1 MKKILSLMLFIWVFC
16 FFGMVSVKAI
26 NMTVSSNTVTA
37 GDSFTIN
44 FSDAKISMES
54 PLYEFSYDN
63 MSNLEKVGNPVG
75 FSGFDRLSFT
85 ATSGSITFKA
95 KEVKTDYTVNFQIKD
110 LNNEEIKTVSVN
122 VKTKQAPVV
131 TPSIP
136 TPEVTP
142 APKSNNANLKALEIR
157 GNDDS
162 EVILSPNFSSSVY
175 EYQAT
180 VDATVKTILINPT
193 PEDSKAN
200 VVISNNAMDELK
212 AGENNQITITVT
224 AEDGTKKAYVVNVKR
239 EALTA
244 DAFLKSL
251 TVKESKDF
259 KFKEDK
265 FSYNVKVASSVNRL
279 TLDYETSSE
288 DAVVNINGNMN
299 LKNGSKVKIL
309 VTAEDGTK
317 KEYVLNI
324 VKETKTTK
332 KVSVNVTAEKNPLV
346 IMALSMVGF
355 GLIGAIIYVIK
366 K

>member
-37 GDSFTIN
+37 GDSFIIN

-63 MSNLEKVGNPVG
+63 MNNLEKGNPVG
-75 FSGFDRLSFT
+75 FSGFEKLSFT
-85 ATSGSITFKA
+85 SNTGSVSFKT
-95 KEVKTDYTVNFQIKD
+95 KDTKSNYTVNFQIKD

-131 TPSIP
+131 TPS
-136 TPEVTP
+136 TTTTTTQ

-212 AGENNQITITVT
+212 AGENNKIMITVT

>member
-16 FFGMVSVKAI
+16 FFGMASVKAVKI
-26 NMTVSSNTVTA
+26 TITGNDKVALNKTIDITFTVSEYNGVSGNLNIDYPSSLLQCNSDCPKSKKVE
-37 GDSFTIN
+37 GNMSFTYQFRAIAN
-44 FSDAKISMES
+44 GKAVISVT
-54 PLYEFSYDN
+54 
-63 MSNLEKVGNPVG
+63 SNYNGADTSKEIIVG
-75 FSGFDRLSFT
+75 
-85 ATSGSITFKA
+85 
-95 KEVKTDYTVNFQIKD
+95 TVD
-110 LNNEEIKTVSVN
+110 P
-122 VKTKQAPVV
+122 APAQ
-131 TPSIP
+131 P
-136 TPEVTP
+136 TQPAQPTTTTTTQ

-212 AGENNQITITVT
+212 AGENNKITITVT

-239 EALTA
+239 ETLTA

-288 DAVVNINGNMN
+288 DAVVSINGNMN